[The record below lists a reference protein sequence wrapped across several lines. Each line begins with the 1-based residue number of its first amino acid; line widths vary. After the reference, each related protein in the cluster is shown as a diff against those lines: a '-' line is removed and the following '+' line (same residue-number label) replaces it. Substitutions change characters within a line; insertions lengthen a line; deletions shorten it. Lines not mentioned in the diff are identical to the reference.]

1 MLNKVFDD
9 YLQNLS
15 DENRLTSFKSCK
27 QEKDKSIGDIKDKL
41 FNNFRQYSGV
51 DPEANVNTA
60 PFSFFLSFNKKK
72 KNRGFNMQTKVKWKI
87 VLFVKSSAH

>member
-27 QEKDKSIGDIKDKL
+27 QGKDKSIGDIKDKL

-51 DPEANVNTA
+51 VPEANVNTA
-60 PFSFFLSFNKKK
+60 PSSFFFLSFNKKK
-72 KNRGFNMQTKVKWKI
+72 IEDLICK
-87 VLFVKSSAH
+87 

>member
-27 QEKDKSIGDIKDKL
+27 LGMDKSIGDIKDKL
-41 FNNFRQYSGV
+41 FNNFR
-51 DPEANVNTA
+51 
-60 PFSFFLSFNKKK
+60 
-72 KNRGFNMQTKVKWKI
+72 
-87 VLFVKSSAH
+87 